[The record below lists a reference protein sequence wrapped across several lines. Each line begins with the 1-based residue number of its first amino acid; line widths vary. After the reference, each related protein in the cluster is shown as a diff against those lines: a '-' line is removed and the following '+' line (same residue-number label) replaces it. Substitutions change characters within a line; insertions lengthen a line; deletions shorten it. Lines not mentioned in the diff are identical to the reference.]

1 MKKEKHNRDKRFR
14 TLLVGA
20 VLATAVATIVVAA
33 LLINIA
39 ERRWEARHPFVRL
52 VEVDEQ
58 TIDPAVWGRNWP
70 HQYDSYLR
78 TVDHERTRYGG
89 SDAIPKQKLDSDPWL
104 RLMWAGFAFSLDYRQ
119 ARGHAYMLSDQDHTE
134 RVLQRSQ
141 PGACLHCHASILPAY
156 RHAGRGDVMEGF
168 RLVNAMTWNEA
179 RFLTDDQGEPLVTHP
194 ITCVDCHD
202 PATMSLR
209 ITRPGLMEG
218 IQALAASDDPV
229 PHLPSVERWRRG
241 DRREPSDPNRLAS
254 RHELRSLAC
263 AQCHVEYYFTPEG
276 DPRGQNQLVFP
287 WHRGLKLDRQEA
299 YYDAI
304 RFSDWRHEITG
315 SGVLKAQHPEF
326 ELWSQGTHARAGV
339 SCADCH
345 MPYERVGAMK
355 VSSHHVRSPLL
366 HAARSCQICHNVP
379 EAELIARVHTIQ
391 DRTRGLVE
399 RASAALVDMISAV
412 KTAQDLGIA
421 DDTLADALR
430 LQRRAQWRI
439 DWVYSENSHG
449 FHAPQESARL
459 LGEAIDYAR
468 QGEALARQALAPD
481 QPPRRLA
488 PPVIESATPDEK
500 APPGPGG

>member
-1 MKKEKHNRDKRFR
+1 MNKERHQAEKRPR

-20 VLATAVATIVVAA
+20 VLVTAVVTLLVAA

-39 ERRWEARHPFVRL
+39 ERRWEARHPYVRIA
-52 VEVDEQ
+52 EVDEDI
-58 TIDPAVWGRNWP
+58 IDPAVWGQNWP
-70 HQYDSYLR
+70 HQYDSYMR

-89 SDAIPKQKLDSDPWL
+89 SDAVPMQKLDHDPWL
-104 RLMWAGFAFSLDYRQ
+104 RLMWAGYAFSLDYRQ

-141 PGACLHCHASILPAY
+141 PGACLHCHSSILPAY
-156 RHAGRGDVMEGF
+156 RYAGQGDVMEGF

-179 RFLTDDQGEPLVTHP
+179 RFMTDDQGEQLVTHP

-202 PATMSLR
+202 PASMSLR
-209 ITRPGLMEG
+209 ITRPGLLQGMR
-218 IQALAASDDPV
+218 ALAESEDAV

-241 DRREPSDPNRLAS
+241 DRSEPYDPNRLAS
-254 RHELRSLAC
+254 RHELRSLTC

-276 DPRGQNQLVFP
+276 DPRGRNQVVFP
-287 WHRGLKLDRQEA
+287 WHQGLKLDFQEA

-304 RFSDWRHEITG
+304 GFSDWRHEITG
-315 SGVLKAQHPEF
+315 GGVIKAQHPEF

-345 MPYERVGAMK
+345 MPYERIGAMK

-366 HAARSCQICHNVP
+366 NVSRSCQVCHNVP
-379 EAELIARVHTIQ
+379 EEELLARVHTIQ
-391 DRTRGLVE
+391 DRTRGLTE

-412 KTAQDLGIA
+412 KTAQDVNVSGNVL
-421 DDTLADALR
+421 DPALR

-449 FHAPQESARL
+449 FHASQEAARL

-481 QPPRRLA
+481 QAPRRVS
-488 PPVIESATPDEK
+488 PPVIESATPDDR
-500 APPGPGG
+500 APSRQ